1 MNLIIDRG
9 NTLTKAAVV
18 DRGRIV
24 SMQSFERL
32 DMRRL
37 DQFVG
42 RCGALDKAIICST
55 AGDTEA
61 LAQHLEG
68 SVGLVLRFVP
78 SRVAVPI
85 GNDYL
90 TPETLG
96 ADRLAAAV
104 GATTL
109 YPGRDLLIV
118 DMGTAITIDL
128 VEGGV
133 YRGGNISPGMNMRFR
148 ALHDYTAR
156 LPLESATDEIMTLGN
171 TTSTAVGQGVMQGIV
186 NEIEGYIE
194 SFSKKNREIST
205 IFTGGDA
212 KHFVKRI
219 KNAIFADCELVVCG
233 LNRILDYNANKE

>member
-42 RCGALDKAIICST
+42 RCGAIDKAIICST

-133 YRGGNISPGMNMRFR
+133 YQIGR
-148 ALHDYTAR
+148 A
-156 LPLESATDEIMTLGN
+156 SC
-171 TTSTAVGQGVMQGIV
+171 
-186 NEIEGYIE
+186 
-194 SFSKKNREIST
+194 RERVWT
-205 IFTGGDA
+205 W
-212 KHFVKRI
+212 V
-219 KNAIFADCELVVCG
+219 
-233 LNRILDYNANKE
+233 

>member
-1 MNLIIDRG
+1 MSVLTAVEAWWVWRMYDDQRTSLLRRVSDIFDSMIYRHG
-9 NTLTKAAVV
+9 TLAPAS
-18 DRGRIV
+18 D
-24 SMQSFERL
+24 
-32 DMRRL
+32 
-37 DQFVG
+37 
-42 RCGALDKAIICST
+42 
-55 AGDTEA
+55 
-61 LAQHLEG
+61 G
-68 SVGLVLRFVP
+68 S
-78 SRVAVPI
+78 SR
-85 GNDYL
+85 L
-90 TPETLG
+90 TPGML
-96 ADRLAAAV
+96 DRLAAAV

-212 KHFVKRI
+212 KRFVKRI

>member
-1 MNLIIDRG
+1 
-9 NTLTKAAVV
+9 
-18 DRGRIV
+18 
-24 SMQSFERL
+24 
-32 DMRRL
+32 
-37 DQFVG
+37 
-42 RCGALDKAIICST
+42 
-55 AGDTEA
+55 
-61 LAQHLEG
+61 
-68 SVGLVLRFVP
+68 
-78 SRVAVPI
+78 
-85 GNDYL
+85 
-90 TPETLG
+90 
-96 ADRLAAAV
+96 
-104 GATTL
+104 
-109 YPGRDLLIV
+109 
-118 DMGTAITIDL
+118 MGTAITIDL

-212 KHFVKRI
+212 KRFVKRI